1 MLTVHA
7 HAFFTSGAAITATME
22 KRSQVS

>member
-1 MLTVHA
+1 VHA
-7 HAFFTSGAAITATME
+7 HAFFTSGAAIAAAME

>member
-1 MLTVHA
+1 VHA